1 MPRDEEQRL
10 GGEVKRSLRSSN
22 VHPRRDLRQRPR
34 AVPREQRLDEI
45 VEGGLRPRAGPAVQ
59 AQSEHGSRS
68 RGVSAESVSRRR
80 GCGGGFASGGD
91 VTRHQASDGDQDLP
105 QRASGVRG
113 GLPGGLPGNS
123 LFGDARGVRRG
134 EMLEVSPGE
143 HVSGVGGF
151 SRGVDLLNRALD
163 VGLEPL

>member
-1 MPRDEEQRL
+1 M
-10 GGEVKRSLRSSN
+10 KRRLRSSR
-22 VHPRRDLRQRPR
+22 VHPRGHLRQRPR
-34 AVPREQRLDEI
+34 AVPREQRRDEI

-59 AQSEHGSRS
+59 AQSEHGARGGGVPAEAVS
-68 RGVSAESVSRRR
+68 RGSR
-80 GCGGGFASGGD
+80 GGGGFASGGG
-91 VTRHQASDGDQDLP
+91 VPRHQAPDGDQDLT
-105 QRASGVRG
+105 QRASGVQG
-113 GLPGGLPGNS
+113 SLTGVPSDAPVAPGGLV
-123 LFGDARGVRRG
+123 GDARGVRRG